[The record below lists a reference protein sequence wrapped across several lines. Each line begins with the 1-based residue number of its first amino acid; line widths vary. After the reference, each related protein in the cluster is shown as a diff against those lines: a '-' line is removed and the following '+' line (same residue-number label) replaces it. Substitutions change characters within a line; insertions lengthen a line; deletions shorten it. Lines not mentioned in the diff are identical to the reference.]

1 MVVLCISCKQK
12 TSYEMRISDC
22 SSDVC
27 AADLTAWPVGH
38 RGKQTG
44 SKCDHSGQLRGQGQT
59 GRLHL
64 IRYHQHISFS
74 SAMVDE
80 KCCLRSHQGLHYHR
94 TRRKPALLASS
105 EERRVGKECVSTCSS
120 RWSPSHLKKK
130 TTRLY

>member
-80 KCCLRSHQGLHYHR
+80 KCCLRSHQGLHSHR
-94 TRRKPALLASS
+94 TRRKPTLLAGYQPQSAVQNGARTH
-105 EERRVGKECVSTCSS
+105 EEIGKASCRERVRPDG
-120 RWSPSHLKKK
+120 
-130 TTRLY
+130 